1 MVYCVAYNCNSRS
14 DHGLGMLT
22 FPKDKHRRK
31 IWVQKVKRQNFV
43 PLEHS
48 RLCSRHFDF
57 EQFVIDPRIASS
69 VKFTPKQRRL
79 KPYAIPTI
87 FDYRKPDEK
96 ESPMNSPDK
105 RRKKQI
111 SRAVEKRHRL
121 EVFSYFLP
129 PKQK

>member
-1 MVYCVAYNCNSRS
+1 
-14 DHGLGMLT
+14 
-22 FPKDKHRRK
+22 
-31 IWVQKVKRQNFV
+31 
-43 PLEHS
+43 
-48 RLCSRHFDF
+48 
-57 EQFVIDPRIASS
+57 
-69 VKFTPKQRRL
+69 L